1 MFMHTLFASRIRL
14 LPVAITCCLLLPLD
28 AMALRCGNYLI
39 NKGDTQ
45 AKVLKYCGQ
54 PVQAKNHLGLR
65 SGVYLQS
72 SAYGGGDPE
81 KDLLFSRG
89 HFIPYGRREVLV
101 EDWVFNFGPNK
112 LMRKVTFEN
121 GIVEAIEDLGYGYRD

>member
-1 MFMHTLFASRIRL
+1 MRALFITKSGLLSAVIAS
-14 LPVAITCCLLLPLD
+14 CLLLPLE
-28 AMALRCGNYLI
+28 AMAMRCGNRLI

-54 PVQAKNHLGLR
+54 PAQTKGRLGLR
-65 SGVYLQS
+65 SGVYLNS
-72 SAYGGGDPE
+72 SARQGGDPE
-81 KDLLFSRG
+81 KDLLYSRG

-112 LMRKVTFEN
+112 LMRQVTFEN
-121 GIVEAIEDLGYGYRD
+121 GVVENVKELGYGYRE